1 MKYLFFVFVFALAT
15 NPVSAAEE
23 CKVGQTVTLT
33 WKLDGEPMVNGE
45 RWMETGVNATPCT
58 VTFVVGEG
66 KLPAGCTAGKT
77 MEASG
82 TVASP
87 MLLAL
92 LVKSARCY

>member
-1 MKYLFFVFVFALAT
+1 MKRLFFVLVFMFAA
-15 NPVSAAEE
+15 NPAFAAEE

-33 WKLDGEPMVNGE
+33 WKLDGEPMVNGNQ
-45 RWMETGVNATPCT
+45 WMESGVFATPCT
-58 VTFVVGEG
+58 VNFVIGEG
-66 KLPAGCTAGKT
+66 KIPAGCTSGKI
-77 MEASG
+77 MEATG